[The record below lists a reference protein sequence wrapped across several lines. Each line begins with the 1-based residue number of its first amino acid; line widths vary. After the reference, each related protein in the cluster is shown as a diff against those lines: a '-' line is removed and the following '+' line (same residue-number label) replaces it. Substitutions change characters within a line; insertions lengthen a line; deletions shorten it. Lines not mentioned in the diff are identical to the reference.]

1 MLSNYSEIVAESI
14 RRVENDERVTLPVNG
29 HSMLPFIVG
38 WHDCVILQKPAHP
51 RVGDVVLAWVEGRRY
66 VLHRI
71 IRIDGER
78 VTLMGD
84 GNLKGS
90 ETCMLSDVKALAT
103 HVVDVKGRTHDLYS
117 WSRRWAAR
125 VWWHARPARRYL
137 LAIYRRTN
145 NIHYI

>member
-1 MLSNYSEIVAESI
+1 MLSNYYEIVAEAI
-14 RRVENDERVTLPVNG
+14 QRTENDERVTLPVNG
-29 HSMLPFIVG
+29 HSMLPFVVG
-38 WHDCVILQKPAHP
+38 WRDCVILQKPAHP
-51 RVGDVVLAWVEGRRY
+51 RVGDVVVAWVEGRRY

-84 GNLKGS
+84 GNLKGT
-90 ETCMLSDVKALAT
+90 ETCMLSNVKALAT
-103 HVVDVKGRTHDLYS
+103 HVVDVKGRTHDLYCR
-117 WSRRWAAR
+117 WRRWAAR
-125 VWWHARPARRYL
+125 VWWYVRPVRRYL

>member
-1 MLSNYSEIVAESI
+1 MLSYFEIVGEAI
-14 RRVENDERVTLPVNG
+14 RRTANGERVTLPVNG
-29 HSMLPFIVG
+29 HSMLPFVVG
-38 WHDCVILQKPAHP
+38 WRDCVILQKLTQPK
-51 RVGDVVLAWVEGRRY
+51 VGDVVVAWVEGRRY

-71 IRIDGER
+71 IRIEGDR

-84 GNLKGS
+84 GNLK
-90 ETCMLSDVKALAT
+90 ETEHCRLEDVKALAT

-117 WSRRWAAR
+117 KWRRFTAKI
-125 VWWHARPARRYL
+125 WWYIRPMRRYL

>member
-1 MLSNYSEIVAESI
+1 MLSYIEIVAEAI
-14 RRVENDERVTLPVNG
+14 RRTANGERVTLPVNG
-29 HSMLPFIVG
+29 HSMLPFVVG
-38 WHDCVILQKPAHP
+38 WRDCVILQKLTQPK
-51 RVGDVVLAWVEGRRY
+51 VGDIVVAWVEGRRY

-84 GNLKGS
+84 GNLRGT
-90 ETCMLSDVKALAT
+90 ETCTLSDVKALAT
-103 HVVDVKGRTHDLYS
+103 HVVDVKGRMHDLYS
-117 WSRRWAAR
+117 KWRMWATR
-125 VWWHARPARRYL
+125 VWWYIRPVRRYL

>member
-1 MLSNYSEIVAESI
+1 MSDYYEIVAEAI
-14 RRVENDERVTLPVNG
+14 RRSENDERVTLPVNG

-38 WHDCVILQKPAHP
+38 WRDCVILQKPAHS
-51 RVGDVVLAWVEGRRY
+51 RVGDVVVAWVEGRRY

-84 GNLKGS
+84 GNLKGTES
-90 ETCMLSDVKALAT
+90 CMLSDVKALAT
-103 HVVDVKGRTHDLYS
+103 HVVDAKGRTHDLYS
-117 WSRRWAAR
+117 KWRRWAAK
-125 VWWHARPARRYL
+125 VWWHVRPVRRYL

>member
-1 MLSNYSEIVAESI
+1 MLSYFEIVGEAI
-14 RRVENDERVTLPVNG
+14 RRTANEESVTLPVNG
-29 HSMLPFIVG
+29 HSMLPFVVG
-38 WHDCVILQKPAHP
+38 WRDCVILQKLTQPK
-51 RVGDVVLAWVEGRRY
+51 VGDVVVAWVEGRRY

-71 IRIDGER
+71 IRIEGDR

-84 GNLKGS
+84 GNLK
-90 ETCMLSDVKALAT
+90 ETEHCRLEDVKALAT

-117 WSRRWAAR
+117 KWRRYTAK
-125 VWWHARPARRYL
+125 VWWYIRPMRRYL

>member
-1 MLSNYSEIVAESI
+1 MLSYFEIVAESI
-14 RRVENDERVTLPVNG
+14 RRVANDERVTLPVNG
-29 HSMLPFIVG
+29 HSMLPFVVG
-38 WHDCVILQKPAHP
+38 WRDCVILQKPAHP
-51 RVGDVVLAWVEGRRY
+51 RVGDVVVAWVEGRRY

-84 GNLKGS
+84 GNLNVT

-117 WSRRWAAR
+117 GWRRWAAK
-125 VWWHARPARRYL
+125 VWWYVRPVRRYL
-137 LAIYRRTN
+137 LAIYRRTHH
-145 NIHYI
+145 IVYI

>member
-1 MLSNYSEIVAESI
+1 MLSNYYEIVAEAI
-14 RRVENDERVTLPVNG
+14 QRTENDERVTLPVNG
-29 HSMLPFIVG
+29 HSMLPFVVG
-38 WHDCVILQKPAHP
+38 WRDCVILQKPAHP
-51 RVGDVVLAWVEGRRY
+51 RVGDVVVAWVEGRRY

-84 GNLKGS
+84 GNLNVT

-117 WSRRWAAR
+117 GWRRWAAK
-125 VWWHARPARRYL
+125 VWWYVRPVRRYL
-137 LAIYRRTN
+137 LAIYRRTHH
-145 NIHYI
+145 IVYI

>member
-1 MLSNYSEIVAESI
+1 MLSYFEIVAEAI
-14 RRVENDERVTLPVNG
+14 RRVANDERVTLPVNG
-29 HSMLPFIVG
+29 HSMLPFVVG
-38 WHDCVILQKPAHP
+38 WRDCVILQKPAHP
-51 RVGDVVLAWVEGRRY
+51 KVGDVVVAWVEGRRY

-84 GNLKGS
+84 GNLNIM
-90 ETCMLSDVKALAT
+90 ETCTLSNVKALAT
-103 HVVDVKGRTHDLYS
+103 HVVDVKGRTHDLYCR
-117 WSRRWAAR
+117 WRRWAAR
-125 VWWHARPARRYL
+125 VWWYVRPVRRYL

>member
-1 MLSNYSEIVAESI
+1 MLSNYYEIVAEAI
-14 RRVENDERVTLPVNG
+14 QRTENDERVTLPVNG
-29 HSMLPFIVG
+29 HSMLPFVVG
-38 WHDCVILQKPAHP
+38 WRDCVILQKPVHP
-51 RVGDVVLAWVEGRRY
+51 KVGDVVVAWVEGRRY

-84 GNLKGS
+84 GNLNIM
-90 ETCMLSDVKALAT
+90 ETCTLSNVKALAT
-103 HVVDVKGRTHDLYS
+103 HVVDVKGKAHDLYS
-117 WSRRWAAR
+117 GWRRWAAR
-125 VWWHARPARRYL
+125 VWWYVRPVRRYL

>member
-1 MLSNYSEIVAESI
+1 MLSNYYEIVAEAI
-14 RRVENDERVTLPVNG
+14 QRTENDERVTLPVNG
-29 HSMLPFIVG
+29 HSMLPFVVG
-38 WHDCVILQKPAHP
+38 WRDCVILQKPAHP
-51 RVGDVVLAWVEGRRY
+51 KVGDVVVAWVEGRRY

-84 GNLKGS
+84 GNLKGT

-117 WSRRWAAR
+117 GWRRWATK
-125 VWWHARPARRYL
+125 VWWYVRPARRYL

-145 NIHYI
+145 NIVYI

>member
-1 MLSNYSEIVAESI
+1 MLSYFEIVGEAI
-14 RRVENDERVTLPVNG
+14 RRTANEESVTLPVNG
-29 HSMLPFIVG
+29 HSMLPFVVG
-38 WHDCVILQKPAHP
+38 WRDCVILQKPTQLK
-51 RVGDVVLAWVEGRRY
+51 VGDVVVAWVEGRRY

-71 IRIDGER
+71 IRIEGDR

-84 GNLKGS
+84 GNLK
-90 ETCMLSDVKALAT
+90 ETEHCRLEDVKALAT

-117 WSRRWAAR
+117 KWRRCTAK
-125 VWWHARPARRYL
+125 VWWYIRPMRRYL